1 MTPSG
6 TGNMSQPNASTTTT
20 PRPGAWA
27 RFSSATASGFRRY
40 AEWLVSITW
49 KKFFLLSLLLLI
61 AAGILSEIPPFSTR
75 FTVSTDEPAV
85 APAKPASKERKR
97 KGSVGDV
104 DIKIDGTGIHIKRNR
119 KAVPQPP
126 QAGPGYRR
134 VRLRLHQRVSDY
146 AAEYSVDSGDR
157 SMWSFSLLGEDS
169 SEGIDRQKALEI
181 ATKAAQPPADAVLES
196 AEYEVQGDASVFSAR
211 WVHVHQGMPVEN
223 DFIMVL
229 VNGAT
234 GRPFV
239 LHRCWHTVDEKPS
252 WR

>member
-6 TGNMSQPNASTTTT
+6 TGNMTHPNPSPPTT

-126 QAGPGYRR
+126 ANDAP
-134 VRLRLHQRVSDY
+134 VP
-146 AAEYSVDSGDR
+146 AA
-157 SMWSFSLLGEDS
+157 
-169 SEGIDRQKALEI
+169 
-181 ATKAAQPPADAVLES
+181 
-196 AEYEVQGDASVFSAR
+196 
-211 WVHVHQGMPVEN
+211 PVEGSSSAPATSASPEPAAAPTPPSAPRASPGAGGE
-223 DFIMVL
+223 IGRARVKVL
-229 VNGAT
+229 V
-234 GRPFV
+234 
-239 LHRCWHTVDEKPS
+239 
-252 WR
+252 

>member
-1 MTPSG
+1 MSASANGGETP
-6 TGNMSQPNASTTTT
+6 PD
-20 PRPGAWA
+20 PGAA
-27 RFSSATASGFRRY
+27 AAERFVFDALRGEFERREA
-40 AEWLVSITW
+40 AEAALYL
-49 KKFFLLSLLLLI
+49 KHLI
-61 AAGILSEIPPFSTR
+61 
-75 FTVSTDEPAV
+75 
-85 APAKPASKERKR
+85 
-97 KGSVGDV
+97 
-104 DIKIDGTGIHIKRNR
+104 